1 MAIAPMYTLSLESTW
16 LPVPL
21 RFPWGTFARPDDW
34 ATVLTDSLLADSG
47 VDDEARDRLRA
58 TALHLQA
65 MSGPLPGAMERFWR
79 TEFVGGE
86 TIIAHLYITDSDAA
100 TAEDLVQLARAGVG
114 GVVQTWGSLEG
125 TAFDA
130 AISAVVVSGAE
141 QAEVYGLRH
150 LGVRDGFVFL
160 LDLLDD
166 NPLVISAVQGELE
179 RVFRSIRFA

>member
-1 MAIAPMYTLSLESTW
+1 MAVAPMYTLSLASTW

-21 RFPWGTFARPDDW
+21 RFPWGTFAQPEDW
-34 ATVLTDSLLADSG
+34 AGELTDSLLAGTG
-47 VDDEARDRLRA
+47 VGDEARDRLRA

-65 MSGPLPGAMERFWR
+65 MRGPLPGAMERFWR

-86 TIIAHLYITDSDAA
+86 AIIAHLYITGSDAA
-100 TAEDLVQLARAGVG
+100 TADDLVQLARAGVG
-114 GVVQTWGSLEG
+114 GVVQTWRSLEE

-141 QAEVYGLRH
+141 QAEVYALRH

-160 LDLLDD
+160 LDLLHD
-166 NPLVISAVQGELE
+166 NPLVVDAVQAELDGI
-179 RVFRSIRFA
+179 FDSIRFA